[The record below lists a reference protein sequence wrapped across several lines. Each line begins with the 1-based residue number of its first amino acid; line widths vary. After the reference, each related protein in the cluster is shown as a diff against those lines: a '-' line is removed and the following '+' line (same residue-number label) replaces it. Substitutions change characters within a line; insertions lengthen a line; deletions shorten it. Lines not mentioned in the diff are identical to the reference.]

1 MNYYTVIFEGTPYRE
16 YVYKSILDLP
26 LGAKG
31 KIVADG
37 ETTYHNQVTIARKL
51 SAQEGHQ
58 AFAKLGGLRQ
68 ITSFQVTNG
77 TPKPNDRIKNVYF
90 NKEKGTTCVLWDD
103 GKKTIVKCAPEDTW
117 DEEKALALC
126 YMKRVLGNRGSFNE
140 TLRKYCGE
148 GKR

>member
-1 MNYYTVIFEGTPYRE
+1 MKYYAVVFDGTPNRE
-16 YVYKSILDLP
+16 YVYKSSLELP

-37 ETTYHNQVTIARKL
+37 KTTYDNQVKITRKL
-51 SAQEGHQ
+51 NAQECYV
-58 AFAKLGGLRQ
+58 FAKSRSLRE
-68 ITSFQVTNG
+68 ITNFQVTCG
-77 TPKPNDRIKNVYF
+77 APKPNDRIKNVYF

-140 TLRKYCGE
+140 TLHKWTANSHG
-148 GKR
+148 

>member
-1 MNYYTVIFEGTPYRE
+1 MKYYAVVFDGTPNRE
-16 YVYKSILDLP
+16 YVYKSTLDLP
-26 LGAKG
+26 LLSKG
-31 KIVADG
+31 KITADG
-37 ETTYHNQVTIARKL
+37 ILTYHNQVTISRKL

-58 AFAKLGGLRQ
+58 IFAKLGGLRE
-68 ITSFQVTNG
+68 ITNFQVTHG
-77 TPKPNDRIKNVYF
+77 APKPNDRIKNVYF

-140 TLRKYCGE
+140 TLKRYCHE
-148 GKR
+148 

>member
-37 ETTYHNQVTIARKL
+37 ETTYHNQVTINRKL

-58 AFAKLGGLRQ
+58 AFAKLGNLRQ
-68 ITSFQVTNG
+68 ITSFQVTHG
-77 TPKPNDRIKNVYF
+77 APKPNDRIKNVYF
-90 NKEKGTTCVLWDD
+90 NKEKGTTCVIWDD
-103 GKKTIVKCAPEDTW
+103 GKKTIVHCSSNDTW

-140 TLRKYCGE
+140 TLKKYCTY
-148 GKR
+148 